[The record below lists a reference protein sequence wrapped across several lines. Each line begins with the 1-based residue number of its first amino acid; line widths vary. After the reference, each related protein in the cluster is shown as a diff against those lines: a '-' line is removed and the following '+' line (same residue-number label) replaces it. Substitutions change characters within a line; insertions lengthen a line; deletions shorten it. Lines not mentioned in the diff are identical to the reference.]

1 MTRVLQAKTQLNDT
15 ATDFVVYAIIIFACL
30 FYKMQAC
37 STLVMML
44 VVRDIQHCF
53 TLDMSIMTLR

>member
-44 VVRDIQHCF
+44 VVRN
-53 TLDMSIMTLR
+53 T